1 MSNPRT
7 QFFKSKGFGQARL
20 VRTKA
25 TLSKQSVQRR
35 LIQSLARKEAAKVLS
50 HALEEKYVD
59 TTATAG
65 GVTYSG
71 YLAEFTAPAGGAT
84 ANTRVGDKITVK
96 RIEFQY
102 EVTGYDATNLMR
114 VIIFKWNNDDG
125 SYAPTITGILDAGVV
140 GGTNAPIAPY
150 TWDNFKAKDF
160 EILYDTC
167 HALSWGAP
175 ATSGAETQVHRV
187 KLWGKGLG
195 SSADIQLNAGATTG
209 KGKYGVL
216 VISDSSVAGHPKF
229 AWHARLVFS
238 DG

>member
-1 MSNPRT
+1 MSSRLA
-7 QFFKSKGFGQARL
+7 FFKSKSFAGLKGR
-20 VRTKA
+20 RKA
-25 TLSKQSVQRR
+25 IMGKQSVQRR
-35 LIQSLARKEAAKVLS
+35 MLQSLARREAQKVV
-50 HALEEKYVD
+50 ARAGEEKYVD

-71 YLAEFTAPAGGAT
+71 YLAEFTAPSGGAT

-102 EVTGYDATNLMR
+102 EVIGYDGTDVMR

-125 SYAPTITGILDAGVV
+125 SYAPTVTGILDSGVV

-160 EILYDTC
+160 EILYDQV
-167 HALSWGAP
+167 HSLSWGAP
-175 ATSGAETQVHRV
+175 ATSGTEVQTHRV
-187 KLWGKGLG
+187 KLFGRGLG

-216 VISDSSVAGHPKF
+216 VISDSAVAGHPKF
-229 AWHARLVFS
+229 AWHARLVFT
-238 DG
+238 DM